1 MQLISNKKELLEIDR
16 LCCPLTFY
24 HRQPKIL
31 SKIFCQFSKK
41 HTFAAEKIFILS
53 KP

>member
-1 MQLISNKKELLEIDR
+1 MQLICNKKELLEIDGE
-16 LCCPLTFY
+16 CYPLTFY
-24 HRQPKIL
+24 HGQPKIL
-31 SKIFCQFSKK
+31 SKIFCRFSKK